1 MVASRT
7 RLIPTDW
14 HRPRR
19 QQRLWPGQLS
29 LPRRPGF
36 RHRRRRN
43 KRRGDRAGGLQTA
56 SEEAKH
62 VDEPRHAPAVL
73 EFEASAT
80 RRVACARQFVAVHH
94 TRYTK
99 QRDRKPSGL
108 GGHCVIFELRMISQ
122 YLYHLRVESVF
133 RRRHS
138 SSTRS
143 RVRASERQSVVREVG
158 GVGDCGGVNRGA
170 RGAVCRT
177 ETRAAV

>member
-1 MVASRT
+1 MNRGMHLLCS
-7 RLIPTDW
+7 
-14 HRPRR
+14 
-19 QQRLWPGQLS
+19 S
-29 LPRRPGF
+29 L
-36 RHRRRRN
+36 
-43 KRRGDRAGGLQTA
+43 
-56 SEEAKH
+56 
-62 VDEPRHAPAVL
+62 
-73 EFEASAT
+73 
-80 RRVACARQFVAVHH
+80 RRVQQEGWRAQFVAVHH

-158 GVGDCGGVNRGA
+158 GVGDCGV
-170 RGAVCRT
+170 
-177 ETRAAV
+177 E